1 MAVHFG
7 RTTQSSAPIRLPIL
21 DGLDVRTSPGRGTA
35 ARYNFN
41 KEFHILRNSPK
52 KPSRRIA
59 VRPEVSKILDH
70 AADNIRLAG
79 DFYSRQCA
87 IDEFKMICR
96 DTQSAI
102 NPGREALR

>member
-1 MAVHFG
+1 MIAAALRRG
-7 RTTQSSAPIRLPIL
+7 SATQH
-21 DGLDVRTSPGRGTA
+21 
-35 ARYNFN
+35 NFN
-41 KEFHILRNSPK
+41 KAFHILRNSPK

-59 VRPEVSKILDH
+59 VSPEVSKILDH
-70 AADNIRLAG
+70 AADKIRLAD

-102 NPGREALR
+102 NPGREALRRGVSLMNHLEVVSG